1 MKFYYL
7 IHTMYAQRGANA
19 IKIISVAIGLL
30 VSCLLFA
37 SLAYNHS
44 YNRCFGDYKQLYQV
58 WTTTYAGDEVW
69 GPHNGTVG
77 KLAGGI
83 TDEIGDGV
91 TATSFSDFFMSS
103 PLYRDGTRFDVP
115 ILVCDSLFFE
125 TMGIR
130 AVGGVPRKDLAQPGV
145 VYLSEET
152 AEKIFGSEE
161 VAGQT
166 LVYGD
171 GEVTLTVR
179 GVYPDLPQNV
189 TIPRPGAI
197 VSNPTAMQLGYDR
210 WYNWQGNDGWQ
221 TCIRFPN
228 GYKVDEAEMSERIN
242 ALGQRHAPDKDGWKI
257 RYSVFPVNDT
267 YLKSEKVKNR
277 NTVMWV
283 LGIALLFMTTL
294 NYVLITIASLSRRA
308 KGIGVHKCS
317 GATNLS
323 IAGMFLGETAIVLG
337 AALLLMTAL
346 LLACEPL
353 VEQLVGLT
361 VAQIVAPQQLWA
373 VGCGILFFFLV
384 GGLLPAV
391 LFTKIPVTQVF
402 RRFTDKNSAWKRS
415 LLFIQIAGVAFVG
428 GLLSVLSG
436 QYGELVTHDM
446 GFSIRNRAIID
457 IPTGVRN
464 RAVMDVSSG
473 VPVKGEALLA
483 AVKSLPYVEMVG
495 SGDMLPTSG
504 YAGQGIHADD
514 ESEEFKILFMS
525 RLTWTHD
532 GYYDV
537 MEIPLVKGRVPA
549 REDEVVV
556 NEEFVRQMYWG
567 DEPLG
572 KVFGRKTFSQPLTVV
587 GVTRDY
593 ALRGF
598 VQNQLPILHAYSSE
612 PFSGYGIL
620 KLREPFDDNY
630 RKLEQ
635 FLTDKF
641 PGCDFQLTTMEQ
653 KTRDLYKEL
662 LTTRNS
668 ALVATIS
675 LIIIAMMGL
684 VGFTVDEVERRRKEI
699 AIRKVNGATAGTVI
713 SLVCGDVLK
722 IGVPAVILGTAAA
735 WYVGCLWIQEFTI
748 TVEHLPAYFLL
759 SALVILAFV
768 VLCVAAVT
776 RRVANENPVN
786 QLKSE

>member
-1 MKFYYL
+1 MKCYYL

-37 SLAYNHS
+37 RLAYNHS
-44 YNRCFGDYKQLYQV
+44 YNKCFGDYKQLYQV

-69 GPHNGTVG
+69 GPSTGTVG
-77 KLAGGI
+77 KLAEGI
-83 TDEIGDGV
+83 NEEMGDGV
-91 TATSFSDFFMSS
+91 IATSFSDFMYS
-103 PLYRDGTRFDVP
+103 PLYRNDMAFDVP
-115 ILVCDSLFFE
+115 ILICDSLFFE
-125 TMGIR
+125 TMEIR
-130 AVGGVPRKDLAQPGV
+130 TSGGVPRKDLAQPGM

-152 AEKIFGSEE
+152 AVKIFGSGNPI
-161 VAGQT
+161 GQT

-171 GEVTLTVR
+171 NEATLTVR
-179 GVYPDLPQNV
+179 GLYADFPANV
-189 TIPRPGAI
+189 TIKRAGAI
-197 VSNPTAMQLGYDR
+197 VSKPTTIQLGIEK
-210 WYNWQGNDGWQ
+210 WFSWNGNDGSQ
-221 TCIRFPN
+221 TCIRFPD
-228 GYKVDEAEMSERIN
+228 GYKVDGREIAERIN
-242 ALGQRHAPDKDGWKI
+242 AISQRHVPDKDGWKT
-257 RYSVFPVNDT
+257 RYSVFPISDT
-267 YLKSEKVKNR
+267 YLKYEKVRNR

-283 LGIALLFMTTL
+283 LGIALLLMTTL

-337 AALLLMTAL
+337 AALVLMAGL

-353 VEQLVGLT
+353 VEQLIGLT
-361 VAQIVAPQQLWA
+361 VAQVLAPRQLAA
-373 VGCGILFFFLV
+373 VGCGIFVFFII
-384 GGLLPAV
+384 GGLLPAL
-391 LFTKIPVTQVF
+391 LFMKIPVTQVF
-402 RRFTDKNSAWKRS
+402 RRFTDKNSAWKKS

-436 QYGELVTHDM
+436 QYDELVNHDM
-446 GFSIRNRAIID
+446 GFSTENIVLLD
-457 IPTGVRN
+457 IPDEET
-464 RAVMDVSSG
+464 
-473 VPVKGEALLA
+473 VKGDALLA
-483 AVKSLPYVEMVG
+483 AVKSFPYVEKVG

-514 ESEEFKILFMS
+514 ESDEFKILFMS

-537 MEIPLVKGRVPA
+537 MGIPLVKGRVPA

-556 NEEFVRQMYWG
+556 NEEFVRQMHWG

-572 KVFGRKTFSQPLTVV
+572 KVLGRKTFGEPLTVV
-587 GVTRDY
+587 GVTKDY
-593 ALRGF
+593 MLRGF
-598 VQNQLPILHAYSSE
+598 VQDKLPVLHAYSSE
-612 PFSGYGIL
+612 PFRGYGL
-620 KLREPFDDNY
+620 VKLSEPFDENY
-630 RKLEQ
+630 RKFVE
-635 FLTDKF
+635 FLNDKF
-641 PGCDFQLTTMEQ
+641 PNCDFEPTTMEQ

-668 ALVATIS
+668 ALVATIT
-675 LIIIAMMGL
+675 LIIIALMGL
-684 VGFTVDEVERRRKEI
+684 VGFTADEVERRRKEI
-699 AIRKVNGATAGTVI
+699 AIRKVNGASSGAVI
-713 SLVCGDVLK
+713 SMMCGDVLR
-722 IGVPAVILGTAAA
+722 ISVPAVIIGTVAA

-748 TVEHLPAYFLL
+748 TVEHLPAYFIV

-768 VLCVAAVT
+768 VLCVAVVS